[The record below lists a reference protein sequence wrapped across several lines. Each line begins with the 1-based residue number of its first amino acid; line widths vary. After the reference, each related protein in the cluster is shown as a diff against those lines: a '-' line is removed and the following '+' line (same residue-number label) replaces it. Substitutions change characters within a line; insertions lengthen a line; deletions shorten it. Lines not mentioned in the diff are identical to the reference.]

1 MSLIEGFIAL
11 VRNIIPY
18 YYLMK
23 WKEPRKKSIFIVGIT
38 VLAMILISNLA
49 LIYGLRNPILFLI
62 IVTIPSLVIFY
73 CFSEYKDGRF
83 LLTFSMVDNI
93 TAVIFF
99 LVDIFSYS
107 IKMDKT
113 IKIFLQIGIL
123 ILVWYISKVFS
134 RKYHELMKFK
144 LSGWMLISILSF
156 LYYVMLYV
164 LIAYPTYIFKRME
177 YLPVA
182 ILYCILV
189 IVSYMVIFKIIL
201 LTKEVYKRKEK
212 EYNLSVQLEKQ
223 EGQLK
228 LNDLYYKMAY
238 TDGLTGLKN
247 RTAYEEKLDEIRE
260 GGKKLSQLWYISFDL
275 NYLKQTNDNL
285 GHHVGDNLIKAL
297 ANAFEETFKNNKDI
311 FRIGGDEFVVILQQ
325 DISEKELVKE
335 LESLQEILE
344 THSKIIDINISVAYG
359 YSLFKSNK
367 DNLDKVII
375 CADKQMYINK
385 NNMKNK
391 I

>member
-1 MSLIEGFIAL
+1 MSLVDIFITL
-11 VRNIIPY
+11 IRNIIPY
-18 YYLMK
+18 YYLMR
-23 WKEPRKKSIFIVGIT
+23 WKEPKKKSISIVGLSI
-38 VLAMILISNLA
+38 LIIILISNFA
-49 LIYGLRNPILFLI
+49 LLYGFKNPILF
-62 IVTIPSLVIFY
+62 IVTITIPSIIIFY
-73 CFSEYKDGRF
+73 LFSEYKDGRF
-83 LLTFSMVDNI
+83 LLTFSMVDNM
-93 TAVIFF
+93 TAVVFF

-107 IKMDKT
+107 LGINKT
-113 IKIFLQIGIL
+113 IKTIFQLGIL
-123 ILVWYISKVFS
+123 ILIGVVSKAISK
-134 RKYHELMKFK
+134 KYHELMTIKS
-144 LSGWMLISILSF
+144 SGWMIISALSF
-156 LYYVMLYV
+156 LYYIMLYAF
-164 LIAYPTYIFKRME
+164 IAYPTYIVERME
-177 YLPVA
+177 YLPIA

-189 IVSYMVIFKIIL
+189 IVSYMVIFRIMI

-247 RTAYEEKLDEIRE
+247 RTAYEEKLNEIRLE
-260 GGKKLSQLWYISFDL
+260 RKNVSSLWYIAFDL

-285 GHHVGDNLIKAL
+285 GHHIGDNLIKAL
-297 ANAFEETFKNNKDI
+297 ANAFEEAFKNNEDI
-311 FRIGGDEFVVILQQ
+311 FRIGGDEFVVILEQ

-344 THSKIIDINISVAYG
+344 MHSKIIDINISVAYG
-359 YSLFKSNK
+359 YSLLKNSE

-385 NNMKNK
+385 NNMKNN
-391 I
+391 

>member
-335 LESLQEILE
+335 LESLQGILE
-344 THSKIIDINISVAYG
+344 MHSKIIDINISVAYG